1 LHPCADVVERQSLV
15 GVGLGLL
22 PAPARLRLPLASHI
36 CQVLEEDEQ
45 GPMRGEGDG
54 ELEILVGFWL
64 LNTPVLERP
73 IHPNREHRS
82 PRGPDQGGI
91 VQ

>member
-1 LHPCADVVERQSLV
+1 MSGFGRGRARAD
-15 GVGLGLL
+15 
-22 PAPARLRLPLASHI
+22 AR
-36 CQVLEEDEQ
+36 
-45 GPMRGEGDG
+45 RGEGDG

-82 PRGPDQGGI
+82 QQGPDQGGI